1 MVISAFEGYAY
12 DAGVRPGD
20 VLETVNGQPVV
31 NLGVSA
37 TSDLLR
43 GDPGTPVSITV
54 ARTGEAAPLSFS
66 LTRRRVV
73 IKDVPVA
80 ALLGAPA
87 DGVAYIRLASF
98 ARDAAEE
105 CRFALRGLDAAVKEA
120 GGPGVTSLVLD
131 LRGNPGGLLT
141 SAVEVAEVV
150 LPKGSVVVSTKG
162 RGLGQEP
169 RYVSSADPAIGP
181 AVRLAVLV
189 NGGTAS
195 ASEIVAGAVQ
205 DLDRGVVVGS
215 RTFGKGLVQNVQ
227 TLPYDTALKVRQQA
241 RREKAWG
248 RGAEPVRCAA
258 TVCRT
263 CPPIGRLCCWGR
275 FVEHCQGIPV
285 VFLWSDTHCDRL
297 LAGCVPCN
305 GTSPERIA
313 TDRFP
318 VLLLPVWHLVFLN
331 ARPLCP
337 PLPWRLPLRAYTHSI
352 PLASTIHQVDDASR
366 PPTTAPPR

>member
-1 MVISAFEGYAY
+1 LGISLDRRDPSRVVVISAFEGYAY

-20 VLETVNGQPVV
+20 VLDTVNGRPVA
-31 NLGVSA
+31 NLGVAA

-43 GDPGTPVSITV
+43 GDPGTPVSISV
-54 ARTGEAAPLSFS
+54 VRSGYAKPLSFD
-66 LTRRRVV
+66 LTRSRVV

-80 ALLGAPA
+80 ALLGPPA

-105 CRFALRGLDAAVKEA
+105 CRFALGGLNAATKEA
-120 GGPGVTSLVLD
+120 GGTGVTALVLD
-131 LRGNPGGLLT
+131 MRGNPGGLLT

-169 RYVSSADPAIGP
+169 RYVSGAEPAIGS
-181 AVRLAVLV
+181 AVKLAVLV

-227 TLPYDTALKVRQQA
+227 TLPYDTALKVSGLLGRLSQDGDAVWSCCGVRLRVRVRQVGCERLHHSA
-241 RREKAWG
+241 HRLRAIASLVATDGPLPCVCVVLCSWSFLLL
-248 RGAEPVRCAA
+248 
-258 TVCRT
+258 TVCFRVSL
-263 CPPIGRLCCWGR
+263 G
-275 FVEHCQGIPV
+275 V
-285 VFLWSDTHCDRL
+285 
-297 LAGCVPCN
+297 A
-305 GTSPERIA
+305 
-313 TDRFP
+313 
-318 VLLLPVWHLVFLN
+318 VLLDVSPVY
-331 ARPLCP
+331 R
-337 PLPWRLPLRAYTHSI
+337 R
-352 PLASTIHQVDDASR
+352 
-366 PPTTAPPR
+366 

>member
-1 MVISAFEGYAY
+1 MVLRNASSAYSFLLPPGPRYGGVGLGISLDRRDPSRVVVISAFEGYAY

-20 VLETVNGQPVV
+20 VLETVNGQPVA

-54 ARTGEAAPLSFS
+54 ARSGEPAALSFS

-87 DGVAYIRLASF
+87 EGVAYIRLASF

-105 CRFALRGLDAAVKEA
+105 CRFALRGLDAAVREA
-120 GGPGVTSLVLD
+120 GGSGVTSLVLD

-169 RYVSSADPAIGP
+169 RYVSSAEPAIGP

-227 TLPYDTALKVRQQA
+227 TLPYDTALKVRPRA
-241 RREKAWG
+241 HGEGSRG
-248 RGAEPVRCAA
+248 RGDVPGRGTATAYRGWVSSGRRRC
-258 TVCRT
+258 
-263 CPPIGRLCCWGR
+263 WD
-275 FVEHCQGIPV
+275 E
-285 VFLWSDTHCDRL
+285 S
-297 LAGCVPCN
+297 
-305 GTSPERIA
+305 
-313 TDRFP
+313 
-318 VLLLPVWHLVFLN
+318 VWH
-331 ARPLCP
+331 C
-337 PLPWRLPLRAYTHSI
+337 
-352 PLASTIHQVDDASR
+352 LAVS
-366 PPTTAPPR
+366 

>member
-1 MVISAFEGYAY
+1 MVLRIASSAYSFLLPPGPRYGGVGLGISLDRRDPSRVVVISAFEGYAY

-20 VLETVNGQPVV
+20 VLETVNGQPVA

-54 ARTGEAAPLSFS
+54 ARSGEPAALSFS

-87 DGVAYIRLASF
+87 EGVAYIRLASF

-105 CRFALRGLDAAVKEA
+105 CRFALRGLDAAVREA
-120 GGPGVTSLVLD
+120 GGSGVTSLVLD

-169 RYVSSADPAIGP
+169 RYVSSAEPAIGP

-227 TLPYDTALKVRQQA
+227 TLPYDTALKVRPRAHGEGSRA
-241 RREKAWG
+241 RGDAPG
-248 RGAEPVRCAA
+248 RGTA
-258 TVCRT
+258 TAYRGWVSS
-263 CPPIGRLCCWGR
+263 GRRRCWGEACGTVSR
-275 FVEHCQGIPV
+275 YLEAYGTVSRDFSGAAL
-285 VFLWSDTHCDRL
+285 LWSSC
-297 LAGCVPCN
+297 
-305 GTSPERIA
+305 
-313 TDRFP
+313 
-318 VLLLPVWHLVFLN
+318 
-331 ARPLCP
+331 
-337 PLPWRLPLRAYTHSI
+337 
-352 PLASTIHQVDDASR
+352 
-366 PPTTAPPR
+366 